1 MKCPKCGREIHEE
14 ANFCPYC
21 MEKFRGTKLSSD
33 KPVRNIWPMI
43 MMALELVV
51 IIVLVVVVVRK
62 QPIKPT
68 ESLLQNENNT
78 TINQDNSH
86 TTETVDKIENTG
98 EVKENVCYYNV
109 PTASV
114 ILEYYYDEIEQTLFF
129 LTSKNVSYKIDIQEK
144 SIIESSATNPVL
156 TECSFKNGILK
167 VTICCDEIPISNTY
181 VFDLNV
187 EKLFYSSDF
196 FNKDVM
202 SNYIVYPE
210 GKIEFVTSSEDY
222 YYFDYYNSEIVF
234 SNQTQAVLV
243 DSFFV
248 DEVLVIKIKDN
259 EFLDTYMYMFDISKN
274 VVAENTSLSGRDRL
288 IGKDNI
294 SKFAINKNTNRFE
307 FDSING
313 PSYTIAIDTGEILEC
328 SSTYVMQNGKPA
340 EVIAYKY
347 INNIIE
353 ITVISGEFLQEMTY
367 VFDVSLY

>member
-21 MEKFRGTKLSSD
+21 MEKFRSAKISSD
-33 KPVRNIWPMI
+33 KPVRNIWPMV

-62 QPIKPT
+62 QPVKPT
-68 ESLLQNENNT
+68 ESLVQSENNT

-86 TTETVDKIENTG
+86 TTEAVDKIENNG
-98 EVKENVCYYNV
+98 EVKENLCYYTV
-109 PTASV
+109 PTACL
-114 ILEYYYDEIEQTLFF
+114 ILEYYYDEIEQTLYF
-129 LTSKNVSYKIDIQEK
+129 LTSKNVSYKIDLQEK

-156 TECSFKNGILK
+156 DECSLKDGILK
-167 VTICCDEIPISNTY
+167 VAIHCDEIPISNRY

-202 SNYIVYPE
+202 PNYIVYPE
-210 GKIEFVTSSEDY
+210 GKIEFVTSCEDY
-222 YYFDYYNSEIVF
+222 FYFDYYNSEIVF

-243 DSFFV
+243 DSFLI
-248 DEVLVIKIKDN
+248 DEVLVVKIKDN

-274 VVAENTSLSGRDRL
+274 VVAENTPLTGRDRL
-288 IGKDNI
+288 IAKDII
-294 SKFAINKNTNRFE
+294 SKFVIYENANRFE

-313 PSYTIAIDTGEILEC
+313 PSYIIAIDTGEILEC
-328 SSTYVMQNGKPA
+328 SSSYIMQNGKTA
-340 EVIAYKY
+340 EVIEYKY
-347 INNIIE
+347 KNNIIE
-353 ITVISGEFLQEMTY
+353 ITVISGEFFREMTY